1 MDIVTIF
8 CDIDDFC
15 QSLLAREH
23 PQLPAHSGS
32 KKRRASSLSLS
43 EVMTILVWFHASHY
57 PTFKHYYFDSVLPG
71 KRAEF
76 PGLPSYT
83 RFVELIPMTL
93 LPFCAYLQTRKG
105 QPTGIQF
112 MDSLPIRVC
121 HNRRIGSHRV
131 FAGLAQRGKSS
142 MGWFYGFKWHLVIND
157 RGEVLGLTLTP
168 GQVDDRRPVAKL
180 VRQLWGKWFG
190 DRGYIGQELFEQL
203 WTEGVPLIAKL
214 KRNRKNKLM
223 PVLDKLLLRKR
234 ALIECVNDQWK
245 NSSQMEHTRYRSATN
260 GIVNMLA
267 VVVAY
272 TFQPKKPALDLS
284 TITETQAQRLLLA
297 AGANLKT
304 PPLPLK
310 KGVPQKF
317 KTGDC

>member
-8 CDIDDFC
+8 CDIDAFC
-15 QSLLAREH
+15 QSLLAREP

-43 EVMTILVWFHASHY
+43 EVMTILLWVHSSHY
-57 PTFKHYYFDSVLPG
+57 RTFKHYYLDSVLSA

-83 RFVELIPMTL
+83 RFVELIPLTL
-93 LPFCAYLQTRKG
+93 LPLCAYLQTRKG

-112 MDSLPIRVC
+112 IDSLPIRVC
-121 HNRRIGSHRV
+121 HNRRIPSHKV
-131 FAGLAQRGKSS
+131 FAGLAQRGKGS
-142 MGWFYGFKWHLVIND
+142 MGWFYGFKLHLIINE

-168 GQVDDRRPVAKL
+168 GNTDDRRPVVKL
-180 VRQLWGKWFG
+180 VRQLWGKLFG

-203 WTEGVPLIAKL
+203 WTGGLQLITKL
-214 KRNRKNKLM
+214 KRNMKNKLM

-234 ALIECVNDQWK
+234 ALIECVNDQLK
-245 NSSQMEHTRYRSATN
+245 NISQIEHTRHRSAAN
-260 GIVNMLA
+260 GIINMLA
-267 VVVAY
+267 AVAAY

-284 TITETQAQRLLLA
+284 TTTESQPQRLLLA
-297 AGANLKT
+297 AIRL
-304 PPLPLK
+304 
-310 KGVPQKF
+310 
-317 KTGDC
+317 